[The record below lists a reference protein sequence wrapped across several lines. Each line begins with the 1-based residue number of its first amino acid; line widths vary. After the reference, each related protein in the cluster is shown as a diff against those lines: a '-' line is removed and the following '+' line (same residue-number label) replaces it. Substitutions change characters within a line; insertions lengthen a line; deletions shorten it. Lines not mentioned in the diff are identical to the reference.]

1 METSRISTG
10 LWFELELELANR
22 YCVFF
27 LGGASQTED
36 NLQVVVSYTVFSVGL
51 KPPTRS
57 GLGDG
62 DFGTFLVM
70 LLFLTC
76 IVLGEGR
83 GWCGNKET
91 LACKAASVSINA
103 ILTTNARGEWTEKY
117 ENVLLNWQETWSN
130 RSTVHRNTTMNT
142 IWYNLQILTSKSIP
156 KISKKSSS
164 PSWICDLCVNHKM
177 F

>member
-10 LWFELELELANR
+10 LSFELELELAKR

-27 LGGASQTED
+27 GGELLRLKIIFRWWFHIQ
-36 NLQVVVSYTVFSVGL
+36 YFSVGL

-117 ENVLLNWQETWSN
+117 EHVLLNWQETWSN

>member
-10 LWFELELELANR
+10 LWFELELELAKR

-27 LGGASQTED
+27 WGGASQTED

>member
-10 LWFELELELANR
+10 LWFELELELAKR

-27 LGGASQTED
+27 GGGASQTED

-103 ILTTNARGEWTEKY
+103 ILTTNARGE
-117 ENVLLNWQETWSN
+117 
-130 RSTVHRNTTMNT
+130 
-142 IWYNLQILTSKSIP
+142 
-156 KISKKSSS
+156 
-164 PSWICDLCVNHKM
+164 
-177 F
+177 